1 MGDDVMMSTPHH
13 HGGSGPEVSPVGH
26 RRARAGVRGWLAA
39 GAVGALLGAPLPAA
53 AHGLGQRYELPVP
66 LGLYLT
72 GAGLAVGLS
81 FLLMAWFMRRGAS
94 PAGWTVELD
103 GPFADRLRAG
113 PVLCWTLRLGALA
126 VFTLLVAAGLFG
138 AQQPFKNITP
148 IAVWVLWWVG
158 FTYLAAFGGD
168 LWPVV
173 NPWATVYD
181 LIRGRRPPGQPL
193 ATYPARWGVA
203 PAVLA
208 FVSFA
213 AMELAWSQSEVPRS
227 LALAILGYSVFTW
240 VAMVVFGR
248 DLWLARGELFSVYFA
263 VLGRFAPLAV
273 RAGNP
278 HSRLVARPFAVGLLV
293 EHPVPPTTTVFVLLM
308 LASVTFDGLIE
319 TPLWPAVRHE
329 LRDRVAGSALASL
342 SDDVMAAI
350 AWVLFAALFALLYG
364 VVARAMTWSAGEVSS
379 RRDLGGWFVLT
390 LVPIGIAYHV
400 AHYHSLLLVAGQYA
414 IPLLSDPFGWGWD
427 LFGTTLY
434 RVDFSVVDAASMW
447 YLSVGAIVIGH
458 VVAVYLTHVMAL
470 RVYGNARTALQS
482 QIPMLV
488 LMVYYTMSSLWIL
501 SQPIVKTGGQPA

>member
-1 MGDDVMMSTPHH
+1 MLSTRRHH
-13 HGGSGPEVSPVGH
+13 RGPGPAASPAGRRRVRVG
-26 RRARAGVRGWLAA
+26 ARGWLAA
-39 GAVGALLGAPLPAA
+39 GTAEILLGAPLPAA

-66 LGLYLT
+66 LGFYLT

-81 FLLMAWFMRRGAS
+81 FLLMAWFMRRGA
-94 PAGWTVELD
+94 PPVDRTVELD
-103 GPFADRLRAG
+103 GPFVDRLLAG
-113 PVLCWTLRLGALA
+113 PVQRWTLRVAALA

-158 FTYLAAFGGD
+158 FTYLAAFVGD

-181 LIRGRRPPGQPL
+181 LVGGGRPPSRPR
-193 ATYPARWGVA
+193 ATYPARWSVA

-227 LALAILGYSVFTW
+227 LALAMLGYSAFTW
-240 VAMVVFGR
+240 IAMAVFGR
-248 DLWLARGELFSVYFA
+248 DAWLARGELFSVHFA
-263 VLGRFAPLAV
+263 VLGRFAPLAT

-293 EHPVPPTTTVFVLLM
+293 EHPVPPTMTVFVLLM
-308 LASVTFDGLIE
+308 LASVTFDGVIE
-319 TPLWPAVRHE
+319 TPLWAAVLHE
-329 LRDRVAGSALASL
+329 LRDRVAGSPLASW

-350 AWVLFAALFALLYG
+350 AWGVFAALFALLYG
-364 VVARAMTWSAGEVSS
+364 GVVRAMAWSAADASS
-379 RRDLGGWFVLT
+379 RRGLGGWFVLT
-390 LVPIGIAYHV
+390 LVPIGIAYHL

-434 RVDFSVVDAASMW
+434 RVDFSVVDAASIW
-447 YLSVGAIVIGH
+447 SLSVGAIVVGH
-458 VVAVYLTHVMAL
+458 VVAVYLAHVMAL
-470 RVYGNARTALQS
+470 RVYGNARTALRS

-501 SQPIVKTGGQPA
+501 SQPIVKTGGQPG

>member
-1 MGDDVMMSTPHH
+1 MSTQRRPREP
-13 HGGSGPEVSPVGH
+13 GPAAV
-26 RRARAGVRGWLAA
+26 AGAA
-39 GAVGALLGAPLPAA
+39 GILLGAPLPAA

-94 PAGWTVELD
+94 PVGRTVELGGRVAGRVLT
-103 GPFADRLRAG
+103 GPAPR
-113 PVLCWTLRLGALA
+113 WTLRLGALA
-126 VFTLLVAAGLFG
+126 VFILLVAAGLFG
-138 AQQPFKNITP
+138 VQEPFKNITP
-148 IAVWVLWWVG
+148 VAVWVLWWVG
-158 FTYLAAFGGD
+158 FTYLAAFVGD
-168 LWPVV
+168 LWPLV

-181 LIRGRRPPGQPL
+181 LVRAGRPPGRPR

-208 FVSFA
+208 FVTFA

-227 LALAILGYSVFTW
+227 LAFAMLGYSAFTW
-240 VAMVVFGR
+240 IAMAVFGP
-248 DLWLARGELFSVYFA
+248 DMWLARGELFSVYFA
-263 VLGRFAPLAV
+263 TLGRFAPLAA
-273 RAGNP
+273 RAGHP
-278 HSRLVARPFAVGLLV
+278 PRGLVARPFAVGLLV
-293 EHPVPPTTTVFVLLM
+293 ERPVSPTMTLFVLLM

-319 TPLWPAVRHE
+319 TSLWAAVLHE
-329 LRDRVAGSALASL
+329 LRDAVAGSPLAAV
-342 SDDVMAAI
+342 SDKWMAAG
-350 AWVLFAALFALLYG
+350 AWVVFAALFTLLYG
-364 VVARAMTWSAGEVSS
+364 VVARAMAWSAASA
-379 RRDLGGWFVLT
+379 RRDLAGWFVLT
-390 LVPIGIAYHV
+390 LVPIGIAYHL

-414 IPLLSDPFGWGWD
+414 IPLLSDPFGYGWD

-458 VVAVYLTHVMAL
+458 VVAVYLAHVMAL

-501 SQPIVKTGGQPA
+501 SQPIVKTAGQPG

>member
-1 MGDDVMMSTPHH
+1 MTSTPHRH
-13 HGGSGPEVSPVGH
+13 WGSGLEASAVGR
-26 RRARAGVRGWLAA
+26 RRARVGAGGWLAA
-39 GAVGALLGAPLPAA
+39 SAVGVLLGAPLPAA

-66 LGLYLT
+66 LGFYLT

-81 FLLMAWFMRRGAS
+81 FLLMAWLMRRGGSSVSRSIELGRLADRVLTG
-94 PAGWTVELD
+94 PALRWTV
-103 GPFADRLRAG
+103 
-113 PVLCWTLRLGALA
+113 RLGALS
-126 VFTLLVAAGLFG
+126 VFALLVAAGLVG

-158 FTYLAAFGGD
+158 FTYLAAFVGD

-181 LIRGRRPPGQPL
+181 LVRGGRPPGRPL

-227 LALAILGYSVFTW
+227 LAWAMLGYSAVTW
-240 VAMVVFGR
+240 IAMAVFGR
-248 DLWLARGELFSVYFA
+248 DEWLARGELFSVYFA
-263 VLGRFAPLAV
+263 VLGRFAPLAA
-273 RAGNP
+273 RSGNP
-278 HSRLVARPFAVGLLV
+278 HRGLVARPFAVGLLV
-293 EHPVPPTTTVFVLLM
+293 ERPVSPTMTLFVLLM

-319 TPLWPAVRHE
+319 TPIWAAALHE
-329 LRDRVAGSALASL
+329 LRDRVAGSPVASW
-342 SDDVMAAI
+342 SDNVMAAI
-350 AWVLFAALFALLYG
+350 GWGVFAALFPLLYG
-364 VVARAMTWSAGEVSS
+364 VVARAMAWSAADASA

-390 LVPIGIAYHV
+390 LVPIGIAYHL
-400 AHYHSLLLVAGQYA
+400 AHYHSLLLVGGQYA
-414 IPLLSDPFGWGWD
+414 FPILSDPFGWGWD

-434 RVDFSVVDAASMW
+434 RVDFSVVNAASIW
-447 YLSVGAIVIGH
+447 YLSVGAIVLGH
-458 VVAVYLTHVMAL
+458 VVAVYLAHVMAL

-501 SQPIVKTGGQPA
+501 SQPVVKTGQPG